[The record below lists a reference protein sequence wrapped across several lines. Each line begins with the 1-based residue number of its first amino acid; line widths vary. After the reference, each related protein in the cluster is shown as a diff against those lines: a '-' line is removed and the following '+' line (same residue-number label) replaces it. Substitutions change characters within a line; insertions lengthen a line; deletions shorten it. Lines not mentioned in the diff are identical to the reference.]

1 MMLSKKDAIKDY
13 ESKPNVNFINPLYL
27 EIANYAIEI
36 YESTKEFD
44 CGTLISTLQQSN
56 NPNAQLLIS
65 TIVELQS
72 NEYVQPYKQDAMLDN
87 LSALEKE
94 YKKNKNEFRF
104 RNESYGKDYSEQA
117 ILLQNY
123 VDSQKGEK

>member
-1 MMLSKKDAIKDY
+1 MKSNVCKIENGIK
-13 ESKPNVNFINPLYL
+13 NL
-27 EIANYAIEI
+27 E
-36 YESTKEFD
+36 
-44 CGTLISTLQQSN
+44 LISGIGISSSKLFSLLLQEI
-56 NPNAQLLIS
+56 PK
-65 TIVELQS
+65 LQS
-72 NEYVQPYKQDAMLDN
+72 NEYAQPYKQDAMLDN